1 MTKKEYTGILCQRR
15 IEANVIR
22 AFHDELTREF
32 GLERSRAL
40 VASVIHQLAHQKGR
54 ELRVAHPS
62 GDLAA
67 IINLWES
74 LSSGGALDIDFF
86 EKSAECLHF
95 RVTRCGYADAY
106 REMGISPELGTLLSC
121 DRDEPL
127 LQGYSDK
134 ITIERSRTIMDG
146 EKYCE
151 FIYKMKK

>member
-1 MTKKEYTGILCQRR
+1 MKEYGGILHQRR

-22 AFHDELTREF
+22 AFYDALTKEF

-40 VASVIHQLAHQKGR
+40 IASVIHQLAHEKGR
-54 ELRVAHPS
+54 ELRFAHPS

-67 IINLWES
+67 IADLWES

-86 EKSAECLHF
+86 HKGAKCLHF

-106 REMGISPELGTLLSC
+106 REMGINPELGTLLSC

-127 LQGYSDK
+127 LQGYSDE
-134 ITIERSRTIMDG
+134 ITMERSRTILDG
-146 EKYCE
+146 ERFCE
-151 FIYKMKK
+151 FTYRMKK